1 MNMDT
6 IILRDI
12 RLDLAVGLDA
22 WRRPNKSQPVLITIN
37 LQPSNNFEAAALK
50 DEVSLT
56 LDYGKLYKSVLAN
69 VGSKSYGNI
78 QGLMLDLAK
87 TIEDYKLLNI
97 DIALP
102 KALLQSD
109 QGLHYHMRIDRSAHD
124 VDATWSLA
132 VKGLACSCIVGVNPH
147 ERMYKQV
154 VTFDIVLGG
163 TQVLDPLI
171 DANAVADAG
180 IHEMVSD
187 VISRVEGSSYQTLEA
202 LATAVAQVATMDHGQ
217 PIVTVS
223 VEKPSAIASIGT
235 AAIQITRSR
244 PFFENKDFWKV
255 KRP

>member
-1 MNMDT
+1 MTMDT

-69 VGSKSYGNI
+69 IGSKSYGNI
-78 QGLMLDLAK
+78 QGLMLDLAN
-87 TIEDYKLLNI
+87 TIEDYKLLKI
-97 DIALP
+97 DIVLP
-102 KALLQSD
+102 KALLQSE

-124 VDATWSLA
+124 VDASWSLA
-132 VKGLACSCIVGVNPH
+132 VKGLNCSCIVGVNPH
-147 ERMYKQV
+147 ERMFKQIV
-154 VTFDIVLGG
+154 IFDIVLGG
-163 TQVLDPLI
+163 TQALDPSI

-180 IHEMVSD
+180 VHELVSD
-187 VISRVEGSSYQTLEA
+187 VIGRVEGSSYQTLEA

>member
-1 MNMDT
+1 MTLDT
-6 IILRDI
+6 VILREI
-12 RLDLAVGLDA
+12 RLDLVVGLDA
-22 WRRPNKSQPVLITIN
+22 WRRPNKIQPVLITIN
-37 LQPSNNFEAAALK
+37 LQPSSNFEAAALE
-50 DEVSLT
+50 DDVSLT
-56 LDYGKLYKSVLAN
+56 LDYGKLYKSVLAK
-69 VGSKSYGNI
+69 VAGRPYGNI
-78 QGLMLDLAK
+78 QGLMLNLAR

-97 DIALP
+97 DIVLP
-102 KALLQSD
+102 KALLQSER
-109 QGLHYHMRIDRSAHD
+109 GLHYHMRIDRSAHD
-124 VDATWSLA
+124 VDASWSLTI
-132 VKGLACSCIVGVNPH
+132 KGLNCSCIVGVNPH
-147 ERMYKQV
+147 ERMFKQI

-163 TQVLDPLI
+163 TQALDPSI

-180 IHEMVSD
+180 VHEMMSD